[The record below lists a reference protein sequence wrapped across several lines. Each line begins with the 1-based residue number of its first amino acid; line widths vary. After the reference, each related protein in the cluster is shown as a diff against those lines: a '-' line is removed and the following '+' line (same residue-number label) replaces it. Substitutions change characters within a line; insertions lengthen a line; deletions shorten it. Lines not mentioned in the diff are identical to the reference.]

1 MRARVPAF
9 RQRDTRTRTTKRKHT
24 YQRTRWFHD
33 RRARFAD
40 GHPACFRSRQ
50 SFRFF
55 RVVRQNL
62 RHRCAKKKREA
73 VLDQVGERRCACIT
87 LARRDDHR
95 EQSSKKKRAPTETA
109 AQKPRRERRNA
120 RLEKKNVGR
129 SPHPNV
135 PKRAFPREQVDGVE
149 HDGCCLRVVFCC
161 LISLFVVSRIF
172 FPLFFFSFFF
182 YQKKEKKKRSFFA
195 QKKSASTFFIHSFIH
210 SSKRIM
216 ATSIKSLHEKLRAD
230 SGSFQRLQQGTCL
243 RRKKDVIF
251 LLSLTLSLAREEEE
265 EED

>member
-87 LARRDDHR
+87 LARRDDQR
-95 EQSSKKKRAPTETA
+95 EQSSKKNALRPKPPRKNRDANVETRVWKRKTSVDRRTQTFPSAPFRESKSTE
-109 AQKPRRERRNA
+109 
-120 RLEKKNVGR
+120 
-129 SPHPNV
+129 
-135 PKRAFPREQVDGVE
+135 
-149 HDGCCLRVVFCC
+149 
-161 LISLFVVSRIF
+161 
-172 FPLFFFSFFF
+172 
-182 YQKKEKKKRSFFA
+182 
-195 QKKSASTFFIHSFIH
+195 
-210 SSKRIM
+210 
-216 ATSIKSLHEKLRAD
+216 
-230 SGSFQRLQQGTCL
+230 
-243 RRKKDVIF
+243 
-251 LLSLTLSLAREEEE
+251 
-265 EED
+265 

>member
-135 PKRAFPREQVDGVE
+135 PERAFPREQVDGVE
-149 HDGCCLRVVFCC
+149 HDGCCLRVVFC

-172 FPLFFFSFFF
+172 FPLFFSPFFF
-182 YQKKEKKKRSFFA
+182 DQKKEKKKRSFFA
-195 QKKSASTFFIHSFIH
+195 QKKSASQRFSFIHSFVH
-210 SSKRIM
+210 RNASWRRASRAYTRSFERTPEASSGCNKARVF
-216 ATSIKSLHEKLRAD
+216 D
-230 SGSFQRLQQGTCL
+230 V
-243 RRKKDVIF
+243 KKM
-251 LLSLTLSLAREEEE
+251 
-265 EED
+265 

>member
-1 MRARVPAF
+1 MRARGSCLSSK
-9 RQRDTRTRTTKRKHT
+9 RHTQRTTKRKHT
-24 YQRTRWFHD
+24 YQRTRGFHD

-87 LARRDDHR
+87 LARRDDHKR
-95 EQSSKKKRAPTETA
+95 ERSKKKTPAPTETA

-135 PKRAFPREQVDGVE
+135 PERAFPREQVDGVE

-182 YQKKEKKKRSFFA
+182 
-195 QKKSASTFFIHSFIH
+195 
-210 SSKRIM
+210 
-216 ATSIKSLHEKLRAD
+216 
-230 SGSFQRLQQGTCL
+230 
-243 RRKKDVIF
+243 
-251 LLSLTLSLAREEEE
+251 
-265 EED
+265 